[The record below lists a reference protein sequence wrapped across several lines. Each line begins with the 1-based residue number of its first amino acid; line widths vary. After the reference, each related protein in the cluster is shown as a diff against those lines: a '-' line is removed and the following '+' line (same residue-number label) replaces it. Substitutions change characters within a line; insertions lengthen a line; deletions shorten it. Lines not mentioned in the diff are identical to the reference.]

1 MAEHKKPLSQN
12 FEEILSHIGEDIERE
27 GLLKTPERAAKAIH
41 DLTSGYTMDP
51 IKILNEAVFH
61 EDCDEMIIVRD
72 IEFHSLCE
80 HHILPFMGSCD
91 VAYVPNGKIIGLSK
105 IPRIVDMYARRLQ
118 VQERLTQQVADAL
131 TELLNPKGVGVI
143 CKARHTC
150 MSMRGVQKQNAY
162 MITNAMEGVFREN
175 HSARQ
180 EFLAMIKQ

>member
-1 MAEHKKPLSQN
+1 MSLADN
-12 FEEILSHIGEDIERE
+12 FKSILNQVGEDTERE
-27 GLLKTPERAAKAIH
+27 GLLKTPERAAKAIQ
-41 DLTSGYTMDP
+41 DLTSGYSMDP

-61 EDCDEMIIVRD
+61 EDCDQMIIVRD

-80 HHILPFMGSCD
+80 HHILPFMGTCD

-105 IPRIVDMYARRLQ
+105 IPRIVDMYAKRLQ
-118 VQERLTQQVADAL
+118 VQERLTQQVANAL
-131 TELLNPKGVGVI
+131 TELLDPKGVAVVCRGQ
-143 CKARHTC
+143 HTC

-180 EFLAMIKQ
+180 EFLQMIKGSSQ